1 MTIHVQLSPE
11 AGPSTSTPPSSFATP
26 ATDADDTL
34 RQVVSR
40 IRNGKKMVVV
50 SGAGVSTGA
59 AIPDFRSA
67 SGLFNSKTKG
77 GHSVKDLFHVRCL
90 GSPVLLEKHH
100 ELITSLAS
108 LANTASPTPFHS
120 YLSTVASEGRLL
132 RCYTQNIDGLEDK
145 AGLSVGIP
153 SGKRKS
159 LKKASVAPEAV
170 ELEHKVIPLHGLLSS
185 VHCTLCKISSP
196 LAEHLPLPPTPLPCP
211 SCALAES
218 IRSALSERS
227 RPSGLLRASVVLYG
241 EDHPEGEAIGKVVAK
256 DLKGVDCLVVC
267 GTSLSVPGVKRVVKE
282 MAKSAKSRG
291 GAKGQADIRTIFIND
306 EPPSKGVEWQ
316 GLFDVWIQS
325 DVQTFVTSY
334 LANPSYISTVPKA
347 TSRKTPT
354 KASPR
359 KTPAKKIPVTPKKPN
374 AEDRAPSTPISLGK
388 KREVLVELPPRA
400 SQTTP
405 IKSSRTPTL
414 PPTPTS
420 LEKQSSHPSPFR
432 TSHTTPTKKR
442 LAREAPDTPE
452 TPGMDGNEEYSEMR
466 PGKKVK
472 LEERDGSPSPE
483 PRSGQL
489 LTSF

>member
-1 MTIHVQLSPE
+1 MTIHVQLPSSE
-11 AGPSTSTPPSSFATP
+11 AGPSTPPSSFATP
-26 ATDADDTL
+26 TTDAEDTL

-40 IRNGKKMVVV
+40 IRNSKKVVVV
-50 SGAGVSTGA
+50 SVGAGVSTGA

-77 GHSVKDLFHVRCL
+77 GHSVQDLFHVRCL
-90 GSPVLLEKHH
+90 GSPALLERHH

-108 LANTASPTPFHS
+108 LATSASPTPFHS
-120 YLSTVASEGRLL
+120 YLSTIAAEDRLL

-159 LKKASVAPEAV
+159 PKRASAPEAA
-170 ELEHKVIPLHGLLSS
+170 EPEHKVIPLHGLLSS

-196 LAEHLPLPPTPLPCP
+196 LADHLPLPPTPLPCP
-211 SCALAES
+211 ACALGES
-218 IRSALSERS
+218 IRAALNERS

-256 DLKGVDCLVVC
+256 DLKTVDCLVVC

-291 GAKGQADIRTIFIND
+291 GAKGRGEIRTVFVND
-306 EPPSKGVEWQ
+306 EPPSKGAEWE
-316 GLFDVWIQS
+316 GLFDVWVQS

-334 LANPSYISTVPKA
+334 LANPAYISTVTKGSP
-347 TSRKTPT
+347 RKTSA
-354 KASPR
+354 KVSPK
-359 KTPAKKIPVTPKKPN
+359 KTPAKKTPSTPKKTRETKDGLP
-374 AEDRAPSTPISLGK
+374 PTPVSLAK
-388 KREVLVELPPRA
+388 EREVYVELPLR
-400 SQTTP
+400 TT
-405 IKSSRTPTL
+405 KSTPKKHSHTSSL

-420 LEKQSSHPSPFR
+420 LEKFSSHPSP
-432 TSHTTPTKKR
+432 SHGGYTTPTKKR
-442 LAREAPDTPE
+442 PARAGPDTPE
-452 TPGMDGNEEYSEMR
+452 TPGVDGDGEGMGMR

-472 LEERDGSPSPE
+472 REKRDWSPSPA
-483 PRSGQL
+483 PRGRESL
-489 LTSF
+489 SPC